1 MNDIKVFENPEF
13 GEVRTT
19 LINGEPWFV
28 GKDITDIL
36 KYRNGSRD
44 INRHIDEDDRQKMM
58 IFDGNQMKET
68 TVINESG
75 MYALILGSKLPTAK
89 KFKHRV
95 REIVQGV
102 SRVGKRYY
110 LPEVAGRIMQEME
123 R

>member
-1 MNDIKVFENPEF
+1 MKKEMMTFSNDEF
-13 GEVRTT
+13 GNIRTLT
-19 LINGEPWFV
+19 IGSEPWFV

-58 IFDGNQMKET
+58 IFDGSQMKET

-89 KFKHRV
+89 KFKHWV
-95 REIVQGV
+95 TSEV
-102 SRVGKRYY
+102 
-110 LPEVAGRIMQEME
+110 LPAIESTARI
-123 R
+123 